1 MHKRKVLI
9 GEDEKNISEMYKIAF
24 EKFGYNAVTAS
35 NGKEV
40 IDVAQK
46 ELPDIVLLD
55 INMPIKD
62 GFQVLKDISEQEDIY
77 QIFRSIPVVILSN
90 YNNPQDIDYC
100 MRMGA
105 QDYIIKSEWTPADIV
120 KKIDDLLNDL

>member
-77 QIFRSIPVVILSN
+77 QIFLSIPVVILSN